1 VRTRSI
7 VGPVVLIVIG
17 VLFLLSNLGWI
28 PHIGQL
34 LRTWWPLILIIVGV
48 CMLAERAWWPRPNE
62 RMDRG
67 AGDNEK

>member
-1 VRTRSI
+1 MRTRSI
-7 VGPVVLIVIG
+7 VGPVVLIVVG

-48 CMLAERAWWPRPNE
+48 CMLVERAWWARPNE
-62 RMDRG
+62 RMNRG
-67 AGDNEK
+67 VGDDEK